1 MAAPVNVVRSYGG
14 GAVPSVLV
22 DFVGSTDT
30 QFTIS
35 PTTGWVEN
43 DGSPLGSSGP
53 FEVILDRF
61 TESVEKILCSAVN
74 LSTGVVTVFTSGGF
88 SGRGYDTDPGAAPGT
103 GQPQSHTPGTVG
115 QVQTCWTSVEAAEA
129 NQAVARLFGTE
140 GPAPAN
146 GDIFTWTGGVPEWLP
161 GAAIP
166 SGELFSTS
174 TATIPNGV
182 FTDVPMAAA
191 INLSGGMTSSGNFL
205 IVPKAGRYVVCGE
218 SDIAVS
224 TGATGFRAA
233 LFSSA
238 TSGLRVYG
246 NSAVADASVDPAN
259 IGSTFSKVI
268 VCAATEQLKLQV
280 IQVSNPTGGW
290 PLDFIAN
297 GVTNW
302 LTVSF
307 IGP

>member
-1 MAAPVNVVRSYGG
+1 MTYQPVNAVRSYGG
-14 GAVPSVLV
+14 GAVPAVLV
-22 DFVGSTDT
+22 NAMGSTDT
-30 QFTIS
+30 QFEVT
-35 PTTGWVEN
+35 PTTDWVEN
-43 DGSPLGSSGP
+43 DGSPLGTSGT
-53 FEVILDRF
+53 FIVIVDRF
-61 TESVEKILCSAVN
+61 EDTVEKIECSAVN
-74 LSTGVVTVFTSGGF
+74 PSTNVVTVYTNGGY
-88 SGRGYDTDPGAAPGT
+88 SGRGFDGT
-103 GQPQSHTPGTVG
+103 TAQGHTPGTVG
-115 QVQTCWTSVEAAEA
+115 QVQTCWTSVEAQEA

-205 IVPKAGRYVVCGE
+205 IVPTAGRYVVCGE